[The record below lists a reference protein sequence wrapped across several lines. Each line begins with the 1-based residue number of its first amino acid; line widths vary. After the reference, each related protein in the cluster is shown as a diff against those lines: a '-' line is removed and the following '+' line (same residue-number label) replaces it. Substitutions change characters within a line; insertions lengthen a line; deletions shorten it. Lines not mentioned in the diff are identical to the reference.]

1 MTFDVRKCRDTAWIS
16 CPSLK
21 VLHQND
27 CKTNTKYL
35 TTTSS
40 EFGHTLFY
48 YYYDDDTF
56 TRDFVVLLRHLFHQ
70 NKSVTS
76 TSWSCHWVLCEH
88 KRNEVTSGN
97 SFNRETAVTDRCKK
111 MWSDWFIWY
120 LSLIQVHVLSIPIHD
135 SYCLNIAFSI
145 WSVMS
150 IKSSISWLGFLS
162 DSNTQRITSRD
173 EITDCSEATE
183 DGERD
188 DRQMQ
193 EKPNQ
198 ANGFRFHSS
207 VDDSLWERLVDDH
220 DDEQVWFRASL
231 LRVLSNKR

>member
-1 MTFDVRKCRDTAWIS
+1 
-16 CPSLK
+16 
-21 VLHQND
+21 
-27 CKTNTKYL
+27 
-35 TTTSS
+35 
-40 EFGHTLFY
+40 
-48 YYYDDDTF
+48 
-56 TRDFVVLLRHLFHQ
+56 
-70 NKSVTS
+70 
-76 TSWSCHWVLCEH
+76 
-88 KRNEVTSGN
+88 
-97 SFNRETAVTDRCKK
+97 
-111 MWSDWFIWY
+111 
-120 LSLIQVHVLSIPIHD
+120 
-135 SYCLNIAFSI
+135 
-145 WSVMS
+145 MS

-198 ANGFRFHSS
+198 ANGFRFHS

-231 LRVLSNKR
+231 LHALSNKR